1 MIQTFPSSPFQWI
14 FLAPLI
20 LLCLSWVI
28 DGSLWTTIQNY
39 LRNTQASESNSVK
52 IVVHPVSILLL
63 TLNYLLSG
71 SILFQVLYSY
81 QSPTQTLIVL
91 IILIG
96 VPIYLIV
103 SSFLIRLIS
112 IRSNYFSFYTSNVYF
127 TITLFGILF
136 YIASLVLFY
145 FPQYKIVFLVI
156 LISLL
161 ILLNLSRV
169 AISFLRAIE
178 FKFSLF
184 YIILYFCT
192 LEILPFIVV
201 ISILNG

>member
-71 SILFQVLYSY
+71 SILFQVLYSS